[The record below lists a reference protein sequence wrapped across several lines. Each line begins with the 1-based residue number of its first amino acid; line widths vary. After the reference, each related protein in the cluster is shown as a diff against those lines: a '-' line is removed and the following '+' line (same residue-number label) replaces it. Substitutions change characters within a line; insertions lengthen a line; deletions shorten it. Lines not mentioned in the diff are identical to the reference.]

1 MRKNKIILV
10 STIAGIALAAT
21 VGVATA
27 ERGPGGHH
35 GMRGGHGQ
43 NMFEMF
49 DLNKDGE
56 ITRQEVEDARD
67 VRFGETDTNGD
78 GQISAEEMQAKMM
91 ARIEKHQQSMFER
104 LDADKDGSLS
114 AEEMQ
119 GGHRGERFSRMFDR
133 VDVNDDGKI
142 TKEEADAAREKMEE
156 RHGQRHNADQ

>member
-1 MRKNKIILV
+1 MRNNKIVLM

-21 VGVATA
+21 VGIAAA

-35 GMRGGHGQ
+35 GMRGHGPD
-43 NMFEMF
+43 MFEVF

-56 ITRQEVEDARD
+56 ITKQEVEDARD
-67 VRFGETDTNGD
+67 ARFGETDTNGD
-78 GQISAEEMQAKMM
+78 GLISADEMQAKMM

-119 GGHRGERFSRMFDR
+119 SGHRGERFARMFDR
-133 VDVNDDGKI
+133 VDANDDGKI
-142 TKEEADAAREKMEE
+142 TKEESDAAREKMRE
-156 RHGQRHNADQ
+156 RHGRHRDADQ

>member
-1 MRKNKIILV
+1 MRNNKIILM

-21 VGVATA
+21 VGIAAA

-35 GMRGGHGQ
+35 GMRGHGPD
-43 NMFEMF
+43 MFEMF

-67 VRFGETDTNGD
+67 MRFGETDTNGD
-78 GQISAEEMQAKMM
+78 GLISAEEMQAKMM

-104 LDADKDGSLS
+104 LDTDKDGSLS

-119 GGHRGERFSRMFDR
+119 AGHRGERFARMFDR
-133 VDVNDDGKI
+133 VDANDDGKI
-142 TKEEADAAREKMEE
+142 TTQEAEAAREKMEE
-156 RHGQRHNADQ
+156 RHGRRHNADQ